1 MKVTLSSSCSITIV
15 LVLMLTLSTEQ
26 REMTN
31 YPPQSH
37 TFPVQS
43 AKFGNNF
50 QFPIKY
56 FSGEFG
62 TVAGW
67 GRLSEGG
74 VLPSILQHVSF
85 NNIISDIYEMGD
97 LL

>member
-1 MKVTLSSSCSITIV
+1 MKVTLSSSCSITIM

-31 YPPQSH
+31 YSTTVSYISCSISQ
-37 TFPVQS
+37 VW
-43 AKFGNNF
+43 NNF
-50 QFPIKY
+50 QFSIKY

-74 VLPSILQHVSF
+74 VLPSILQHVRI